1 MNIIPIRWREL
12 CHRVEEGLTQLQSL
26 IIKMPLAAE
35 VGFGTYSTLYQNFSV
50 P

>member
-35 VGFGTYSTLYQNFSV
+35 VGFGTYSNFNQNLSV